1 MKKIQLCVFLLSLV
15 HFIKV
20 NGQNVGGH
28 GNSQISPSEVKAS
41 EMTKGAYTA
50 DVNLFTGALSSSY
63 PLGSV
68 STPSGLSFTLSLN
81 YSSSFS
87 AGNDVPLVNGV
98 PYGEGWSLNLPTIS
112 VSTQEYNKYSRED
125 MASKNSDPNDPY
137 DYPDYSYT
145 EAGLEGKQYWYAP
158 EINIPGVI
166 SERFVYKYTEDN
178 GEGDMVFVPSKFDS
192 YVEARLKDNYWRVI
206 ISDGTVYEFGIATVG
221 VRNASNQRYM
231 QGNLSPSTLP
241 GSPNPAVYEPKE
253 EYLSWQISKIYH
265 PNYPNHQSIQFVYDR
280 FGAFDYY
287 KEFQQ
292 YRFIAATGVG
302 YNFTAYKDVLL
313 KEVVSAEDFGAR
325 FIESIVLNYRTQNYG
340 SMPKMLLPWQDDV
353 GRKDSLYNFKTVY
366 AQGIESGEA
375 SRFADPG
382 STNTHFTNWL
392 RYHHVRSHTVQLNYG
407 LTNHLSMLGSNP
419 YVSNASGSATDGGWD
434 EDPTHNN
441 EKLFRGVAGTT
452 SGNNGDDDLVFDHSF
467 LESPLLNALPD
478 GDGNNDDLPAGDLY
492 EIRTLISTSSS
503 SKFANFDVNIVAGDM
518 TTTSSESSITTS
530 PVDAIS
536 EIDYNEYQRHRSEAL
551 FSTFNHPVKWNIS
564 KSGAY
569 GGASTVLTSNLFS
582 LSNMPRDFNG
592 FRIQVGPAN
601 SDHDFGRYGADGEM
615 ISDNEDSGSS
625 ADFANSYRAY
635 YNNLKT
641 VGQPLQDAA
650 CSPIPPNFGVGLE
663 WHMMRR
669 IYSDMYDGTYN
680 EDCSRYSSSSDGF
693 WWKFEQTTLGGITW
707 NNVPTAADNNV
718 QLNAVELIRY
728 SKNPY
733 MLNYVR
739 NYRCDGVDSVKGT
752 SRVIMTSMLKMEYDV
767 VTDSVKNNVDEF
779 SAASTLS
786 NYNLHQKKNIFLLKR
801 IREIPVNSS
810 KVNTPLVSLDTT
822 AVPTTHY
829 DYKKYRLYQTTDHFY
844 IDSTASVINGN
855 AFALSKITDRLGG
868 VTDYEYY
875 RYMEHQMVNNFYSW
889 MSQAGR
895 LISGSSYLSS
905 DVGMGRQTAFSYNL
919 CVKKKIVTDAT
930 SSSIPKEWLY
940 SYEDMQVHVLAPESF
955 PEGNF
960 YVSSSKSERGFVK
973 TIVKEPLID
982 SNPNRIRTEYIHYTD
997 EYNGALFGKLKQ
1009 SIAYDAGNH
1018 KVEKKEFKYKVREAY
1033 VNGLLRSQ
1041 DYVTAEYDGSNP
1053 MIHYSDPD
1061 GDYDKVGLIDF
1072 GTPPFEGTSPIVTGE
1087 IKNMTGMEFTYPLLF
1102 DYHYLKSYFIPL
1114 VKEITT
1120 SYDNFLPSKVVALT
1134 NSVVS
1139 PVPVGSIKMM
1149 TGTIA
1154 GSSLLSPTLSAVTV
1168 SQDSIRNITEYEYWD
1183 TDSIGITD
1191 SHGYDILNGSLAGSD
1206 AQLIYEPSWEL
1217 YRKKTYSPE
1226 LPDAYSTEESF
1237 YYFDMKNY
1245 LNTTYRRDTIMN
1257 LYGLNWSSRYMM
1269 RNIPYEKRVTTKS
1282 QGLDPVSRSSY
1293 YWYDTRFVAP
1303 NETDEADYTAMYT
1316 SEPGNCM
1323 SDVPIR
1329 SYTGLAP
1336 DPSCIEGDS
1345 ALDAYAPPGYLK
1357 TVDSTGAVWWCPQLL
1372 DDLTSE
1378 THQVRAPFFRR
1389 ELKNNLFLRYTSVQV
1404 DELLTDNTDY
1414 TDLGDDRHILRFKT
1428 SGLLTPPVFPFRS
1441 HTDYY
1446 AEERNMYG
1454 QVKLEHDTKGLK
1466 TFYYYTPRVN
1476 VNFEDDALDPCPSHI
1491 ITAFPNLGLPTAV
1504 TLGYSLEDS
1513 LRTVYM
1519 YNHDNSVNTLTDPNG
1534 MIMHYDYDEYGRLI
1548 NTTRNGELLAIN
1560 SYHNW
1565 ENTFTQTFEERA
1577 EENYVETYTLND
1589 IGSTVA
1595 ERSRAYVDPQGR
1607 KYDVLTQVS
1616 PDYTDPSAYD
1626 TKMVHSGLTTFDNWN
1641 RTVAQYKPFKTGNGT
1656 SPETFVPDFNSST
1669 DPKSEQRYE
1678 NTQRS
1683 KVLRASKFGE
1693 SIVSGHT
1700 VNSSYKLIPG
1710 RSLVQELGLNS
1721 TEQGLMLPGGANLYK
1736 FMKTS
1741 MVDEDGKK
1749 VITYSDAIGRQVAT
1763 KTYIAFNKTAVTLFI
1778 YNSTGQQ
1785 KLVINPL
1792 KQQSTYE
1799 YNLPGQLF
1807 RKTTVDG
1814 GETRYIYN
1822 ASGQLVLEEDAD
1834 ARAGTGWS
1842 GPYMRRYHYDDFG
1855 RMVKQER
1862 VTFSG
1867 SDFQHPF
1874 YWQDYEDLTDTPSP
1888 DRLTFSSATTT
1899 DYEFNL
1905 QHYSSLLHAYTDVS
1919 PYAYLSSAA
1928 VEKEFTYHAL
1938 VLTTDPVY
1946 TAAHTSVQTYLGT
1959 NAQEKLYGRMSTS
1972 TSYDNSGT
1980 PEEYKIYS
1988 YNAEGFPAY
1997 EITQFV
2003 KGSTVIPT
2011 VITYPAYNLRGSLQ
2025 REIVDAG
2032 LNGTNDADYRYTYDG
2047 WNRMEHVYV
2056 NGDLSDNDGDLA
2068 QYFYDDALGLLTK
2081 TRYFNYLESF
2091 CAPAVDDINYAYD
2104 VRDRLTSISSRFFDE
2119 NLYYDAGSNRHPQL
2133 ADTAF
2138 KVLASENYNGNINAV
2153 KVNYKLSTA
2162 GNYEDTRYIMDDP
2175 TYYGYRYDGMN
2186 RLNYADASVMN
2197 ALTGSPSTPTVK
2209 RHYGDEGYAYDKTGN
2224 ITTLYRGYYYDPL
2237 ISSPANAVDYW
2248 NYYYTSGTNKLN
2260 RVSDAV
2266 TSSALRNYAYDNSG
2280 NMLTDDFKDITATTY
2295 GRGNL
2300 PVDVT
2305 RTVGMSGRQYDYLY
2319 NANDSRIYKG
2329 YSDVNQEYYL
2339 QDGSGK
2345 TLGIYDIV
2353 QTNWSWYAYGK
2364 DRIAKF
2370 DGTKEFFE
2378 YDHLG
2383 NTRVSYSASSMCTGE
2398 YPHYVGSSTFTIN
2411 NAIDYYPYGK
2421 ILRSYMG
2428 SGRDKFLMTGHERD
2442 METDLDY
2449 KGARFFD
2456 SDIARFESLDPL
2468 AGQFDSWSPY
2478 NYCFGNPA
2486 MYTDVTGKAPTDF
2499 EDKNGQKVKHV
2510 EDGSNA
2516 VFQQKGEGLEKHYEF
2531 KGWDEAQKG
2540 KNVVNLTSL
2549 LEEAQNLN
2557 ASNASLEPD
2566 GNTYC
2571 NYATQNIFKAINSAT
2586 TFNGGP
2592 NTQLPTSGMAN
2603 GMSDNFETNPALTSI
2618 DAQPLLMTY
2627 YNISMAA
2634 QAGNMVVFG
2643 YNNPNGHGHVG
2654 TARVG
2659 TGFDYG
2665 VIANVGA
2672 SNGNMQVTN
2681 YFDKNVTPKVFSKTL
2696 FPSVKFY
2703 KLSDAVQPKVG
2714 PPIIVPP
2721 ID

>member
-50 DVNLFTGALSSSY
+50 DVNLFTGGLSSSY

-68 STPSGLSFTLSLN
+68 STPSGLSFALSLN

-112 VSTQEYNKYSRED
+112 VSTQEYNKYSRDD
-125 MASKNSDPNDPY
+125 MALNNNSPADEY
-137 DYPDYSYT
+137 YTTYTGT
-145 EAGLEGKQYWYAP
+145 EAASEGRQYWYAA
-158 EINIPGVI
+158 EISIPGVI

-178 GEGDMVFVPSKFDS
+178 GEGDIVFVPSKFDS
-192 YVEARLKDNYWRVI
+192 YVEARLKNNQWRVI
-206 ISDGTVYEFGIATVG
+206 LADGTVYEFGVATVG
-221 VRNASNQRYM
+221 IRNAANQRYY
-231 QGNLSPSTLP
+231 QNSTGSPSVP
-241 GSPNPAVYEPKE
+241 GSPSPGVYTPSE
-253 EYLSWQISKIYH
+253 EYLQWYVSKIYH

-292 YRFIAATGVG
+292 YRFIVATASGH
-302 YNFTAYKDVLL
+302 NFTAYKDILL
-313 KEVVSAEDFGAR
+313 KEVVSSEDFGAR
-325 FIESIVLNYRTQNYG
+325 FIEAIELNYRTQNYG

-353 GRKDSLYNFKTVY
+353 ERKDSLYNYTTVY
-366 AQGIESGEA
+366 SRGVESGEIA
-375 SRFADPG
+375 STGAFSGTSSPFD
-382 STNTHFTNWL
+382 NWL
-392 RYHHVRSHTVQLNYG
+392 RFHHIREHDVQDKFG
-407 LTNHLSMLGSNP
+407 FSSHLSLLNTNP
-419 YVSNASGSATDGGWD
+419 YVKKSSGISTDGEEESSGHTS
-434 EDPTHNN
+434 ES
-441 EKLFRGVAGTT
+441 LMAGIAGTT
-452 SGNNGDDDLVFDHSF
+452 SSNDDDDDLAFNHCF
-467 LESPLLNALPD
+467 LESSPINL
-478 GDGNNDDLPAGDLY
+478 DLPAGDLY
-492 EIRTLISTSSS
+492 ELHTLISSSNSSTS
-503 SKFANFDVNIVAGDM
+503 ANFDINIVAGDV
-518 TTTSSESSITTS
+518 TTS
-530 PVDAIS
+530 PTSETISSSPVNDIS
-536 EIDYNEYQRHRSEAL
+536 EVDYNLYKHRRSETV
-551 FSTFNHPVKWNIS
+551 FSTFRQPVKWNIS
-564 KSGAY
+564 KY
-569 GGASTVLTSNLFS
+569 GSIGSSYVVTSNLFS
-582 LSNMPRDFNG
+582 LSNLPAEFNG

-601 SDHDFGRYGADGEM
+601 SDHDFGYYGSDGALIAHSNSGAALADYA
-615 ISDNEDSGSS
+615 IS
-625 ADFANSYRAY
+625 YKAY
-635 YNNLKT
+635 QSVINPTNDDL
-641 VGQPLQDAA
+641 AS
-650 CSPIPPNFGVGLE
+650 SPIPDNFGVGLE
-663 WHMMRR
+663 WFMMRR
-669 IYSDMYDGTYN
+669 IYNDMFDGTY
-680 EDCSRYSSSSDGF
+680 DITASRYSSAANGF
-693 WWKFEQTTLGGITW
+693 WWKFEGNAENW
-707 NNVPTAADNNV
+707 DNVPTAANENV
-718 QLNAVELIRY
+718 YLNAVELVRY

-739 NYRCDGVDSVKGT
+739 NYRCDGVDSVRGT
-752 SRVIMTSMLKMEYDV
+752 SRMVMTSMLKMEYDV
-767 VTDSVKNNVDEF
+767 VTDSVKNNVDPLGGT
-779 SAASTLS
+779 SSVT
-786 NYNLHQKKNIFLLKR
+786 YNLQQKKNIFLLKR

-810 KVNTPLVSLDTT
+810 RINTPVTLSDTT
-822 AVPTTHY
+822 TVPTTHY
-829 DYKKYRLYQTTDHFY
+829 DYTKYRFNFY
-844 IDSTASVINGN
+844 PSTEDYSNNGLDTSNSVINAN
-855 AFALSKITDRLGG
+855 AYPLTKITDRLGG

-875 RYMEHQMVNNFYSW
+875 RFSQHMMFNNSYTWRPES
-889 MSQAGR
+889 GR
-895 LISGSSYLSS
+895 LVSNHDGYTT
-905 DVGMGRQTAFSYNL
+905 DVVMAKPVAFTYNL
-919 CVKKKIVTDAT
+919 CIKKKTVTDAT

-940 SYEDMQVHVLAPESF
+940 SYETNKTKYVTPRSLS
-955 PEGNF
+955 GNF
-960 YVSSSKSERGFVK
+960 YVASSKTESGFVK

-982 SNPNRIRTEYIHYTD
+982 GNPNRIRTEYLHYTD
-997 EYNGALFGKLKQ
+997 EYNGVLFGKLKQ

-1033 VNGLLRSQ
+1033 VNGLLRSA
-1041 DYVTAEYDGSNP
+1041 DYVTSHYDGSNP
-1053 MIHYSDPD
+1053 LIHYSDPD
-1061 GDYDKVGLIDF
+1061 GDYDKVSTIEFHASPSYLS
-1072 GTPPFEGTSPIVTGE
+1072 TPVVTGD
-1087 IKNMTGMEFTYPLLF
+1087 IKAMTGMEFTYPTLF
-1102 DYHYLKSYFIPL
+1102 DSKFLKSYFIPL

-1345 ALDAYAPPGYLK
+1345 ALNAYAPPGYLK

-1834 ARAGTGWS
+1834 ARAGTDWS

-1899 DYEFNL
+1899 DFEFNL

-1988 YNAEGFPAY
+1988 YNAEGLPAY

-2224 ITTLYRGYYYDPL
+2224 ISTLYRGYYYDPS

-2295 GRGNL
+2295 GRANL

-2345 TLGIYDIV
+2345 TLGIYDLV

-2421 ILRSYMG
+2421 ILRSFAG
-2428 SGRDKFLMTGHERD
+2428 SGLDRYGYQLSEREPELGD
-2442 METDLDY
+2442 NDYYTLFRGLD
-2449 KGARFFD
+2449 A
-2456 SDIARFESLDPL
+2456 DIARWKQIDPKWN
-2468 AGQFDSWSPY
+2468 QSESPY
-2478 NYCFGNPA
+2478 ASMGCNPVRN
-2486 MYTDVTGKAPTDF
+2486 TDVLGDKPGEFEKSYNEKTKKYEETKLNTDG
-2499 EDKNGQKVKHV
+2499 DK
-2510 EDGSNA
+2510 E
-2516 VFQQKGEGLEKHYEF
+2516 
-2531 KGWDEAQKG
+2531 G
-2540 KNVVNLTSL
+2540 KNTYHYKGGALNGKTQTVYTKTNKIYWSGSG
-2549 LEEAQNLN
+2549 EADQADHSTQHFIRN
-2557 ASNASLEPD
+2557 ASGQLVRTVGKGMAVGYAAAPVVAVAGAAAPAATAAAGELAQDAALFYNALYNVAARRVMEATVSGAIEYLPRVIVNSTASWEAFKTSVPVIYGQRNLFDDISKLYD
-2566 GNTYC
+2566 GYE
-2571 NYATQNIFKAINSAT
+2571 KVSDLINSFT
-2586 TFNGGP
+2586 
-2592 NTQLPTSGMAN
+2592 
-2603 GMSDNFETNPALTSI
+2603 
-2618 DAQPLLMTY
+2618 
-2627 YNISMAA
+2627 
-2634 QAGNMVVFG
+2634 
-2643 YNNPNGHGHVG
+2643 
-2654 TARVG
+2654 
-2659 TGFDYG
+2659 
-2665 VIANVGA
+2665 
-2672 SNGNMQVTN
+2672 
-2681 YFDKNVTPKVFSKTL
+2681 K
-2696 FPSVKFY
+2696 
-2703 KLSDAVQPKVG
+2703 
-2714 PPIIVPP
+2714 
-2721 ID
+2721 